1 MADIADVARLAGVST
16 ATVSRALNG
25 KTASAATREKVFA
38 AAAELGYVIS
48 SNASGLASG
57 RTRHIGFMVPFID
70 RWFFTDLLTGIES
83 VLLSQ
88 GYDVTLYDL
97 QGNDSQRDQVFGS
110 SLRRAS
116 IDGLIAASIELTGDE
131 IRALR
136 ALGKPV
142 VSIGGYIEGAT
153 AVDVDNARMATL
165 ATEHLLSLGHTR
177 IAYVGAGRTIASAFQ
192 LGDARYDGWL
202 SAMRAAGLDGEESGF
217 WEADFDIETVDV
229 AGAGKF
235 HAGFWRAWKAISVDV
250 LAAIN
255 GQSVTLVGHSLG
267 SALAIAAALEMTIS
281 GNPPA
286 AVYGFE
292 PPRVSPDMSAR
303 VALAQVDVLL
313 YRNGLDI
320 VPMVPPDWR
329 HAAALI
335 PIGKPALPFPNA
347 IDHQIARVISA
358 LAVAEPVAA

>member
-1 MADIADVARLAGVST
+1 MTPRDFALLAQEAYTAPPDIGKADSASRAIVRET
-16 ATVSRALNG
+16 AT
-25 KTASAATREKVFA
+25 
-38 AAAELGYVIS
+38 
-48 SNASGLASG
+48 GLVVAF
-57 RTRHIGFMVPFID
+57 R
-70 RWFFTDLLTGIES
+70 
-83 VLLSQ
+83 
-88 GYDVTLYDL
+88 
-97 QGNDSQRDQVFGS
+97 GS
-110 SLRRAS
+110 
-116 IDGLIAASIELTGDE
+116 
-131 IRALR
+131 
-136 ALGKPV
+136 
-142 VSIGGYIEGAT
+142 
-153 AVDVDNARMATL
+153 DNAD
-165 ATEHLLSLGHTR
+165 S
-177 IAYVGAGRTIASAFQ
+177 
-192 LGDARYDGWL
+192 WL
-202 SAMRAAGLDGEESGF
+202 T
-217 WEADFDIETVDV
+217 DFDIETVDV

>member
-25 KTASAATREKVFA
+25 KTASAATREKVLA
-38 AAAELGYVIS
+38 AAAELGYVVS

-97 QGNDSQRDQVFGS
+97 QGNESQRDQVFGS

-116 IDGLIAASIELTGDE
+116 IDGLIAASIELTPDE
-131 IRALR
+131 VRALR

-202 SAMRAAGLDGEESGF
+202 SAMRAAGLEVEETGF
-217 WEADFDIETVDV
+217 WEADFDIPSGY
-229 AGAGKF
+229 AA
-235 HAGFWRAWKAISVDV
+235 AKALLAHDRPTAIFAASDEIGIGCM
-250 LAAIN
+250 LAARDL
-255 GQSVTLVGHSLG
+255 GLRVPDDLSVVGIDDHKL
-267 SALAIAAALEMTIS
+267 SAFFGLTT
-281 GNPPA
+281 
-286 AVYGFE
+286 
-292 PPRVSPDMSAR
+292 
-303 VALAQVDVLL
+303 LAQDPAGQGRLAAHLL
-313 YRNGLDI
+313 LAQLDN
-320 VPMVPPDWR
+320 PG
-329 HAAALI
+329 AAPEHRTLT
-335 PIGKPALPFPNA
+335 PRFVVRSST
-347 IDHQIARVISA
+347 ARPGG
-358 LAVAEPVAA
+358 AVHETA